1 MNYGLYYKEVS
12 FNRQA
17 MQVVNTALSGD
28 NFKWEESRL
37 YNQKNQTKR
46 KSKTAWVKEEQLYI
60 MLLKMV
66 KSVNRSAGWNF
77 KIGGV
82 EPVQY
87 GLYEPG
93 GTYNWHVDQHPRP
106 VRGNVRKISMTLFLN
121 EDYEG
126 GEFDLELYSPDTD
139 PRFKTFKLKTGSAIF
154 FQGDQWHRVR
164 PVTSGLRK
172 SLVAWFYGPPY
183 S

>member
-1 MNYGLYYKEVS
+1 MPSLVGSEMCIRDS
-12 FNRQA
+12 FN
-17 MQVVNTALSGD
+17 
-28 NFKWEESRL
+28 
-37 YNQKNQTKR
+37 
-46 KSKTAWVKEEQLYI
+46 
-60 MLLKMV
+60 
-66 KSVNRSAGWNF
+66 
-77 KIGGV
+77 IGGV

-93 GTYNWHVDQHPRP
+93 GTYSWHVDQHPKP